1 MSATKKMRI
10 AAPAPAAPAL
20 AAPAAAAPETALTHI
35 TGAAA
40 LHMLLMCV
48 WFADTAHAVFGWL
61 PYTPFTREDV
71 ESRFKTMME
80 ILDGLLVNED
90 ALTVEDQHKMTLL
103 FERSRNTVIVA
114 KDVLFRELEQR
125 MLYLVACVAQGKVP
139 YE

>member
-1 MSATKKMRI
+1 MKKPRLAAP
-10 AAPAPAAPAL
+10 AAPAPAAPA
-20 AAPAAAAPETALTHI
+20 APAPAAPETALMTQI

-40 LHMLLMCV
+40 LHELLMCV
-48 WFADTAHAVFGWL
+48 WWAHTAHAVFGWL

-71 ESRFKTMME
+71 ESRYKTMME

-90 ALTVEDQHKMTLL
+90 MLKVEDQHERTLF
-103 FERSRNTVIVA
+103 FERSRNTLIVA
-114 KDVLFRELEQR
+114 KDVLFRELEQK

>member
-1 MSATKKMRI
+1 MPKRYRCGDAV
-10 AAPAPAAPAL
+10 PADFVLP
-20 AAPAAAAPETALTHI
+20 PENALTQI

-71 ESRFKTMME
+71 ESRFETMME
-80 ILDGLLVNED
+80 MLDGLLVNEEP
-90 ALTVEDQHKMTLL
+90 LKVEDQHERTLL
-103 FERSRNTVIVA
+103 FERSRNTLIVA

-125 MLYLVACVAQGKVP
+125 MLYLVVCVAQGKVP